1 MFFLQASGSSDV
13 SKLMFIGSIGMITLA
28 IGIIVFV
35 IMHQRK
41 VIKYHIQMKQLEAEK
56 QQVFLNASIR
66 FQEEERQNLLLFIW
80 KKRKSLLI
88 VTGIASILALVVSL
102 LMKPLFL
109 STALVFPAATSSVS
123 FSEQRNATA
132 SSMDF
137 GVEEQAEQL
146 VQILQSSRI
155 REKVITKFDLMNHYG
170 IDSTDENKNYKM
182 MKEYE
187 GHISFIRTRY
197 GSIQIDVL
205 DEKPELAAEIAN
217 KIVDLIDTVK
227 NSMISERTM
236 PAFEVNK
243 RKRDLL
249 DQDLN
254 TILVQLDSL
263 GEKGV
268 ISMEGRTNLFTA
280 FVESKSEKDREFLK
294 KQIDVNLLYGPRFDG
309 LEEMRDE
316 KIEKLEKFLDSYE
329 QAESD
334 AYANYTHKFIVE
346 RAVVADKK
354 DKPKR
359 MIIVILA
366 AIGTF
371 IFMVFL
377 LLINEKIKELKK
389 QA

>member
-1 MFFLQASGSSDV
+1 MENE
-13 SKLMFIGSIGMITLA
+13 
-28 IGIIVFV
+28 
-35 IMHQRK
+35 
-41 VIKYHIQMKQLEAEK
+41 HIEIEQ
-56 QQVFLNASIR
+56 
-66 FQEEERQNLLLFIW
+66 ERQNLLLFIW
-80 KKRKSLLI
+80 KKRKPLLI
-88 VTGIASILALVVSL
+88 VTGIATILALVVSL

-280 FVESKSEKDREFLK
+280 LVESKSEKDREFLK

-346 RAVVADKK
+346 RAVIADKK

-359 MIIVILA
+359 LIIVILA

>member
-1 MFFLQASGSSDV
+1 M
-13 SKLMFIGSIGMITLA
+13 
-28 IGIIVFV
+28 
-35 IMHQRK
+35 
-41 VIKYHIQMKQLEAEK
+41 E
-56 QQVFLNASIR
+56 
-66 FQEEERQNLLLFIW
+66 QEHTEIEQERQNLLLFIW
-80 KKRKSLLI
+80 KKRKTIML
-88 VTGIASILALVVSL
+88 VTGIATVAALVMAM

-109 STALVFPAATSSVS
+109 STAIVFPAATSSVS
-123 FSEQRNATA
+123 FSEQRNAKA

-137 GVEEQAEQL
+137 GEEEQAEQL

-155 REKVITKFDLMNHYG
+155 REKVINQFGLMKHYG
-170 IDSTDENKNYKM
+170 IDSTDVNKNFKM

-187 GHISFIRTRY
+187 GHINFIRTRY

-227 NSMISERTM
+227 NSMITERTM

-249 DQDLN
+249 DQDLK

-263 GEKGV
+263 AEKGV
-268 ISMEGRTNLFTA
+268 ISIEGRTNLYTA
-280 FVESKSEKDREFLK
+280 FVEAKSAQDREFLK
-294 KQIDVNLLYGPRFDG
+294 KQIDVNLLYGARFDG
-309 LEEMRDE
+309 LEQMRDE
-316 KIEKLEKFLDSYE
+316 KIVKLEKFLDSYE

-334 AYANYTHKFIVE
+334 AYANFTHKFIVE

-359 MIIVILA
+359 LIIVLLA
-366 AIGTF
+366 MMGSF
-371 IFMVFL
+371 VFMVFL
-377 LLINEKIKELKK
+377 LLINEKFQQLKK